1 MTVLNRALGAA
12 LAAGTIL
19 GASGSAFATGWDV
32 QGLNSYDLLF
42 SNDKFVIQGQT
53 SYVDRNVDFKN
64 VNGTNRGGQ
73 PTSGTNSD
81 DAIPN
86 VWLYSV
92 AVKANLFENIDFF
105 ARVDNPYIIR
115 EEPGFDWGGRY
126 AIGETVADANGID
139 AMLSYKHAIND
150 SSNLRIFGGIRAVD
164 VTYEQNSA
172 FNPVTTAV
180 PALDRVASIDVE
192 TDGYE
197 FGWRV
202 GAAYEIPEMALRA
215 KISYDSAIDIDLDGS
230 FSTSGAV
237 LNPLNGNPVIPA
249 LDTTAKASATLPQAV
264 EASIESGIAPGWLV
278 SLGVKWVDWSVLNE
292 LAVDFGPNAI
302 GSAGST
308 RVLNYSDGWT
318 VEAGVS
324 HKLTDKLGVGG
335 TLTWDQGIG
344 GPYSDFWAFGLGG
357 AYDVSD
363 NVRLALGGR
372 AVYKTAG
379 DGVYQID
386 GSTPVTATYDYG
398 SSWNFQLSS
407 RLRVSF

>member
-64 VNGTNRGGQ
+64 VEASGGL
-73 PTSGTNSD
+73 TGSVDNT
-81 DAIPN
+81 IPD
-86 VWLYSV
+86 VWLHSV
-92 AVKANLFENIDFF
+92 AVKANLFDGIDFF
-105 ARVDNPYIIR
+105 AKIDNPYIIR
-115 EEPGFDWGGRY
+115 EKPGFEWAGRY
-126 AIGETVADANGID
+126 ALGETVADSVGID
-139 AMLSYKHAIND
+139 GMLSYKYDIND
-150 SSNLRIFGGIRAVD
+150 SSNIRLFGGVRSVE
-164 VTYEQNSA
+164 VSYEQSSMR
-172 FNPVTTAV
+172 PVVV
-180 PALDRVASIDVE
+180 PPPAPPGTVIDLQQGIDVE
-192 TDGYE
+192 SDRE
-197 FGWRV
+197 FGWRI
-202 GAAYEIPEMALRA
+202 GAAYEIPELALRA
-215 KISYDSAIDIDLDGS
+215 KVSYDSEIDLDLDGDLSLDGS
-230 FSTSGAV
+230 RLSSAS
-237 LNPLNGNPVIPA
+237 
-249 LDTTAKASATLPQAV
+249 ASATLPQAI
-264 EASIESGIAPGWLV
+264 EASIQSGVAPGWLV

-292 LAVDFGPNAI
+292 LSVDFADL
-302 GSAGST
+302 GSGTT

-335 TLTWDQGIG
+335 TVTWDQGIG

-357 AYDVSD
+357 SYDVSD

-372 AVYKTAG
+372 AVYKTADSG
-379 DGVYQID
+379 IYQNVD
-386 GSTPVTATYDYG
+386 PASGTVTSEAAYDYD

>member
-64 VNGTNRGGQ
+64 VEASGGL
-73 PTSGTNSD
+73 TGSVDNT
-81 DAIPN
+81 IPD
-86 VWLYSV
+86 VWLHSV
-92 AVKANLFENIDFF
+92 AVKANLFDGIDFF
-105 ARVDNPYIIR
+105 AKIDNPYIIR
-115 EEPGFDWGGRY
+115 EKPGFEWAGRY
-126 AIGETVADANGID
+126 ALGETVADSVGID
-139 AMLSYKHAIND
+139 GMLSYKYDIND
-150 SSNLRIFGGIRAVD
+150 SSNIRLFGGVRSVK
-164 VTYEQNSA
+164 VSYEQNSA
-172 FNPVTTAV
+172 LQTPLGDTTSGV
-180 PALDRVASIDVE
+180 DVE
-192 TDGYE
+192 SDRE
-197 FGWRV
+197 FGWRI
-202 GAAYEIPEMALRA
+202 GAAYEIPELALRA
-215 KISYDSAIDIDLDGS
+215 KVSYDSEIDLDLDGD
-230 FSTSGAV
+230 FV
-237 LNPLNGNPVIPA
+237 LGGNRLSSA
-249 LDTTAKASATLPQAV
+249 AASATLPQAV
-264 EASIESGIAPGWLV
+264 EASIQSGVAPGWLV

-292 LAVDFGPNAI
+292 LSVGFSGGPASLPG
-302 GSAGST
+302 GSPFPQGTT

-335 TLTWDQGIG
+335 TVTWDQGIG

-357 AYDVSD
+357 SYDVSD

-372 AVYKTAG
+372 AVYKTADSG
-379 DGVYQID
+379 IYQNVD
-386 GSTPVTATYDYG
+386 PASGTVTSEAAYDYD